1 MSMQEELNRDFGDG
15 VIKKLKNHKLKRP
28 VYVVQEHHATRLH
41 WDLRFEI
48 NGTLKSW
55 ALPKG
60 VPEGDEK
67 RLAVHVDDHPIE
79 YAAFEG
85 TIPEGGYGAGEVKIF
100 DKGTFKMESYDPDKK
115 MVVNIT
121 GKKLKGRY
129 CLIHFKPN
137 ENNWLFFKVK
147 D

>member
-1 MSMQEELNRDFGDG
+1 MSMQEELDRDFCNG

-28 VYVVQEHHATRLH
+28 VYVIQDYHATRLH

-67 RLAVHVDDHPIE
+67 RLAVRVDDHPIE

-85 TIPEGGYGAGEVKIF
+85 TIPEGSYGAGEVKIF
-100 DKGTFKMESYDPDKK
+100 DKGTFKMESYEEEKK
-115 MVVNIT
+115 IVVRILGN
-121 GKKLKGRY
+121 KLKGRY
-129 CLIHFKPN
+129 CLLHFKPN
-137 ENNWLFFKVK
+137 EKNWLFFKVK

>member
-1 MSMQEELNRDFGDG
+1 LQEEVSNDFCGQ
-15 VIKKLKNHKLKRP
+15 VVEKYSHHKLKRP
-28 VYVVQEHHATRLH
+28 VYVIQEHHATRLH

-60 VPEGDEK
+60 APRGNEK
-67 RLAVHVDDHPIE
+67 RLAVQVDDHPIK

-85 TIPEGGYGAGEVKIF
+85 RIPEGGYGAGEVKIF
-100 DKGTFKMESYDPDKK
+100 DRGTFKTETYEQEKK
-115 MVVNIT
+115 IVVSIL

-129 CLIHFKPN
+129 CLLHFKPN
-137 ENNWLFFKVK
+137 EKNWLFFKLK

>member
-1 MSMQEELNRDFGDG
+1 MQEEELSRDFCEKVVEKCAQHNLKTPEY
-15 VIKKLKNHKLKRP
+15 VI
-28 VYVVQEHHATRLH
+28 QEHHATRLH

-55 ALPKG
+55 ALTKG
-60 VPEGDEK
+60 VPKGNEK
-67 RLAVHVDDHPIE
+67 RLAVQVDDHPIE

-85 TIPEGGYGAGEVKIF
+85 RIPEGGYGAGEVKIF
-100 DKGTFKMESYDPDKK
+100 DKGTFKMESYEQDKK
-115 MVVNIT
+115 IVVSIS

-129 CLIHFKPN
+129 CLLHFKPN
-137 ENNWLFFKVK
+137 EKNWLFFKVK